1 MSDAVA
7 RIEQFRQQTLQHPTD
22 PLGHY
27 SLGRTLVEAGKH
39 DEAIPSLQKAL
50 ALDGKLSRVYQL
62 LAKAQLSLGR
72 RDEAVATL
80 KAGVTVAMQRG
91 DLMPRNEMTAT
102 LVELGETVPQPET
115 DGPKVVGE
123 GQVLDIRTGRVGTR
137 MARAPFKNA
146 LGKLIQDNISAESFK
161 EWIAQGTKVINEL
174 RLPMNDPQ
182 AQRVYD
188 QHMIDFLNLRELME
202 KEGIKV

>member
-1 MSDAVA
+1 MSDEAT
-7 RIEQFRQQTLQHPTD
+7 RIDQFLKQTTQHPAD

-27 SLGRTLVEAGKH
+27 SLGRALVEAGKH
-39 DEAIPSLQKAL
+39 DDAIPSLQKAL

-62 LAKAQLSLGR
+62 LAKAQLALGR
-72 RDEAVATL
+72 RVEAVATL

-91 DLMPRNEMTAT
+91 DLMPRNEMTAS
-102 LVELGETVPQPET
+102 LAELGESVPQPEVE
-115 DGPKVVGE
+115 GPKVVGD
-123 GQVLDIRTGRVGTR
+123 GQVLDVRTGRVGAR
-137 MARAPFKNA
+137 MTRAPFKNA

-202 KEGIKV
+202 KEGLKL

>member
-1 MSDAVA
+1 MNDEAD
-7 RIEQFRQQTLQHPTD
+7 RIEQFRRQTVMHPTD

-27 SLGRTLVEAGKH
+27 SLGKALADAGKH
-39 DEAIPSLQKAL
+39 DDAIPCLQKAL
-50 ALDGKLSRVYQL
+50 ALDGKLSRAYQL
-62 LAKAQLSLGR
+62 LAGSQIALGR
-72 RDEAVATL
+72 RDEAVASL
-80 KAGVTVAMQRG
+80 KAGGNVAMQRG
-91 DLMPRNEMTAT
+91 DLMPRNEMSA
-102 LVELGETVPQPET
+102 LLAEMGEAVPQPEL

-137 MARAPFKNA
+137 MARAPFRNP
-146 LGKLIQDNISAESFK
+146 LGRLIQDNISAESFK

-174 RLPMNDPQ
+174 RLPLNDPQ

-188 QHMIDFLNLRELME
+188 QHMIDFLNLHDLME